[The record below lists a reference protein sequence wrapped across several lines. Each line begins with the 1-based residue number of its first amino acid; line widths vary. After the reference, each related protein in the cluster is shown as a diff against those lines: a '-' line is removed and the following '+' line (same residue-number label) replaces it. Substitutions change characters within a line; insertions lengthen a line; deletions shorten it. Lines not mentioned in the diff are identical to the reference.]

1 MSEQELYMMVEDR
14 GKDEISAQ
22 NLMKKHETL
31 EQSVEDYADTI
42 RQLGET
48 ARNLT
53 VEQHPQSDQVAV
65 KQSQLDK
72 LYAGLK
78 DLAGERRARLDEALQ
93 LFMLNR
99 EVDDLEQWIN
109 EREVVAGSHE
119 LVSLH
124 IFFNMVLSIEHN
136 NSTTNYPTLF
146 EKFSN
151 LYDIKFKIIKS
162 ETTELLRKKRFRALK
177 MNVSFS
183 GVLLFLA
190 IFNEIPCWLLIK

>member
-78 DLAGERRARLDEALQ
+78 D
-93 LFMLNR
+93 F
-99 EVDDLEQWIN
+99 
-109 EREVVAGSHE
+109 
-119 LVSLH
+119 
-124 IFFNMVLSIEHN
+124 
-136 NSTTNYPTLF
+136 T
-146 EKFSN
+146 
-151 LYDIKFKIIKS
+151 
-162 ETTELLRKKRFRALK
+162 
-177 MNVSFS
+177 
-183 GVLLFLA
+183 
-190 IFNEIPCWLLIK
+190 